1 MSGQLDLN
9 CPKEGQTEN
18 REGKM
23 SQKMVVGY
31 DGSSDSDKALA
42 FAVAQAKAA
51 GGSLVVAHVLEWS
64 PYSFLTKQEV
74 EERTKRRREELIRA
88 EEAVL
93 TPLVKKL
100 ADQGLEVKTALKYGN
115 IAEVLIDIAKEESAA
130 MVVIGRT
137 GHSGLSSRLF
147 GSVAGTL
154 AQAAPVPVVI
164 VP

>member
-1 MSGQLDLN
+1 
-9 CPKEGQTEN
+9 
-18 REGKM
+18 M
-23 SQKMVVGY
+23 SQKIVVGY
-31 DGSSDSDKALA
+31 DASSDADKALA
-42 FAVAQAKAA
+42 FAVKQAKAA
-51 GGSLVVAHVLEWS
+51 GGELVVVHVLEWS

-74 EERTKRRREELIRA
+74 EERTKRRKEELARA
-88 EEAVL
+88 EEAVI
-93 TPLVKKL
+93 TPAVKKL
-100 ADQGLEVKTALKYGN
+100 ADSGVKVSTALKYGN
-115 IAEVLIDIAKEESAA
+115 IAEVLIDIAKSEQAE

>member
-1 MSGQLDLN
+1 
-9 CPKEGQTEN
+9 
-18 REGKM
+18 M
-23 SQKMVVGY
+23 SQKIVVGY

-42 FAVAQAKAA
+42 FAVNQAKAA
-51 GGSLVVAHVLEWS
+51 GRALVVAHVLEWS

-74 EERTKRRREELIRA
+74 EERTKRRREELARA

-93 TPLVKKL
+93 TPVIKKL
-100 ADQGLEVKTALKYGN
+100 SGSGVDVTTALKYGN
-115 IAEVLIDIAKEESAA
+115 IAEVLIDLAKAEGAA

>member
-1 MSGQLDLN
+1 
-9 CPKEGQTEN
+9 
-18 REGKM
+18 M
-23 SQKMVVGY
+23 SQKIVVGY

-42 FAVAQAKAA
+42 FAVKQAKA
-51 GGSLVVAHVLEWS
+51 GSNAIIIAHVLEWS
-64 PYSFLTKQEV
+64 PYSFLTPQEI
-74 EERTKRRREELIRA
+74 EERSKRRKEELKRA

-93 TPLVKKL
+93 TPVVKKL
-100 ADQGLEVKTALKYGN
+100 SDSGLTVTTALKYGN
-115 IAEVLIDIAKEESAA
+115 IAEVLIDIAKAENAE

-137 GHSGLSSRLF
+137 GHSGLSTRIF